1 MNEPHPHPI
10 TGTAIAVA
18 IDSQSPLRGVLVIGA
33 PGSGKTDLAI
43 RLIGDCP
50 WQRSRLVADDQ
61 TLIELRDNQIVMA
74 PPAKIKGLLE
84 MRGIGITP
92 VASIDVCP
100 LVLIVET
107 VSERPPRLPE
117 AKASFEILGRQMP
130 KITLLAQQPSAPA
143 RLRLFLQSQ

>member
-1 MNEPHPHPI
+1 
-10 TGTAIAVA
+10 
-18 IDSQSPLRGVLVIGA
+18 
-33 PGSGKTDLAI
+33 
-43 RLIGDCP
+43 
-50 WQRSRLVADDQ
+50 
-61 TLIELRDNQIVMA
+61 
-74 PPAKIKGLLE
+74 

>member
-33 PGSGKTDLAI
+33 PESGKTDLAI

-92 VASIDVCP
+92 VASIDICP
-100 LVLIVET
+100 LVLIVEA

-117 AKASFEILGRQMP
+117 TKASFEILGRQMP